1 MVTQVA
7 EQLKELDSNI
17 EVLISSFNVYLVKLA
32 EALLPE
38 YPRALIFKSAAFQ
51 GDWRTL
57 LDFCG
62 SNIVNIEDAKL
73 SQARVKMIK
82 NAGYTLNVWTVNKS
96 LRANQLANCGVDGI
110 FTYHADDMIH
120 LERP

>member
-1 MVTQVA
+1 MANETQINLNIELKGVSGSNGTALSESMVTQVA

-82 NAGYTLNVWTVNKS
+82 MQV
-96 LRANQLANCGVDGI
+96 
-110 FTYHADDMIH
+110 IH
-120 LERP
+120 